1 MTDKTSQAW
10 GELRSMLNVSR
21 IADRA
26 RWQALVEHIARF
38 AQGDER
44 DAATH
49 YAAASLRTRPKKWPA
64 SACTWRYTHRERTP
78 PEPWLTPLIKGVEFD
93 TISTKF
99 VPEAIENLN
108 LQGLSLEW
116 LSLEWFEMTAAALH
130 KLLKAPALHALRA
143 LHIKNYDSS
152 SRKKPSVMALDG
164 LDVLTQLETLTCRHV
179 ADEGSRA
186 TGEVLGQCSQL
197 KHLGIHGGMYERT
210 SWKHLFAHTVTTIP
224 SFDFSGSY
232 MGAAAINVMI
242 RTQMIDEVEVLHAI
256 GCESG
261 SAGLKALSKANN
273 HVLRDLNL
281 SSTELGAAGLAA
293 LEHALFLPTL
303 RCLRLEGNSLRPLG
317 KSLNLLRDVGLCT
330 QLEVLD
336 LGGTGVGTKTCA
348 PLFEQDMPHIHTLQL
363 GSNGLKDPGL
373 DALRGCAM
381 PNLTHLDVHWNQLSD
396 AALMRL
402 MDMDWPKLERVRID
416 QYQRQIAP
424 DVIDALREKW
434 GNDVVVTEQG

>member
-1 MTDKTSQAW
+1 MTDRTSQTW
-10 GELRSMLNVSR
+10 GELRSMLNLSH
-21 IADRA
+21 IAGRT
-26 RWQALVEHIARF
+26 RWQALLEHVARF

-44 DAATH
+44 DAAAH
-49 YAAASLRTRPKKWPA
+49 YAATSLRAMPKKWPA

-78 PEPWLTPLIKGVEFD
+78 PEPWQMPLIKGVEFD
-93 TISTKF
+93 TISTPF
-99 VPEAIENLN
+99 VSEAIEQLR
-108 LQGLSLEW
+108 GLSLEC

-130 KLLKAPALHALRA
+130 KLLNAPALRTLRA

-152 SRKKPSVMALDG
+152 SRRKPSVMALDG
-164 LDVLTQLETLTCRHV
+164 LDLLAQLDTLTLRHV
-179 ADEGSRA
+179 EDEGSRA
-186 TGEVLGQCSQL
+186 TGEVLGQCHQL
-197 KHLGIHGGMYERT
+197 KHLGIHGGMYDRA
-210 SWKHLFAHTVTTIP
+210 SWKHLFAHTTTPIP

-242 RTQMIDEVEVLHAI
+242 RTQMIDEVEVLYAI

-293 LEHALFLPTL
+293 LEHALFLPSL

-317 KSLNLLRDVGLCT
+317 KSLHLLRDVGLCT
-330 QLEVLD
+330 QLEVLG
-336 LGGTGVGTKTCA
+336 LGSTGVGTKTCA
-348 PLFEQDMPHIHTLQL
+348 PLFEQEMPHLHTLQL
-363 GSNGLKDPGL
+363 GNNGLKDPGL
-373 DALRGCAM
+373 DVLRGCAM

-396 AALMRL
+396 EALMRL
-402 MDMDWPKLERVRID
+402 TDTDWPKLERVRID
-416 QYQRQIAP
+416 QYQRAIAP

-434 GNDVVVTEQG
+434 GDDVVWEQD